1 MLDLSTMTK
10 RSYQQDCA
18 LAHSADLIG
27 ERWTLLLI
35 RDLLVSPRRFNELQK
50 SLKGIGSNLLATR
63 LKELEQDGVIEPY
76 ASGDGS
82 RRYRLT
88 VRGRALEPAILGL
101 IRWGYIDG
109 KPGTDNGHHH
119 DDWDLLALKA
129 FFQPGVAADLRLS
142 VQYHGDTL
150 SGWTRIF
157 DGHMTIG
164 LGELDDADLVV
175 QGTVRDLFR
184 GTNEPQLLLSHGTAS
199 ELDRYMRSFAS

>member
-1 MLDLSTMTK
+1 MTK

-50 SLKGIGSNLLATR
+50 SLKGMGSNLLATR

-88 VRGRALEPAILGL
+88 VRGRALEQTILGL
-101 IRWGYIDG
+101 IRWGYTDS
-109 KPGTDNGHHH
+109 KPGADKGHHL
-119 DDWDLLALKA
+119 DNWDLLALKA
-129 FFQPGVAADLRLS
+129 FFQPGLAAELRIS
-142 VQYHGDTL
+142 VQYHSDGF
-150 SGWTRIF
+150 SGWTRIS

-184 GTNEPQLLLSHGTAS
+184 GANKPQLLLSHGTAS
-199 ELDRYMRSFAS
+199 ELDGYMQFFAS

>member
-1 MLDLSTMTK
+1 MTK

-50 SLKGIGSNLLATR
+50 SLKGIGSNLLAAR

-101 IRWGYIDG
+101 IRWGYTNS
-109 KPGTDNGHHH
+109 KPGTDKGHHR

-129 FFQPGVAADLRLS
+129 FFQPGMAADLRLS
-142 VQYHGDTL
+142 VQYHSDAV
-150 SGWTRIF
+150 SGWTQII

-164 LGELDDADLVV
+164 LGEIDDADLVV

-184 GTNEPQLLLSHGTAS
+184 GAGEPHLLLSQGSAS
-199 ELDRYMRSFAS
+199 ELERYMQSFAS

>member
-1 MLDLSTMTK
+1 MAK

-18 LAHSADLIG
+18 LAHSTDLIG

-50 SLKGIGSNLLATR
+50 SLKGMGSNLLAAR
-63 LKELEQDGVIEPY
+63 LKELEQDSIIEPY

-88 VRGRALEPAILGL
+88 VRGRALEPTILGL
-101 IRWGYIDG
+101 IRWGYTDS
-109 KPGTDNGHHH
+109 KPGTGKGHHL
-119 DDWDLLALKA
+119 DNWDLLALKA
-129 FFQPGVAADLRLS
+129 FFQPGLAANLSIS
-142 VQYHGDTL
+142 VQYHGDAFA
-150 SGWTRIF
+150 GWTRIS

-199 ELDRYMRSFAS
+199 ELDGYMQFFAG

>member
-1 MLDLSTMTK
+1 MTK

-35 RDLLVSPRRFNELQK
+35 RDLLVSSRRFNELQK
-50 SLKGIGSNLLATR
+50 SLKGMGSNLLAAR
-63 LKELEQDGVIEPY
+63 LKELEQDSVIEPY

-101 IRWGYIDG
+101 IRWGYTDG
-109 KPGTDNGHHH
+109 KSGSNKGHHR

-129 FFQPGVAADLRLS
+129 FFQPGLAAEQSLS
-142 VQYHGDTL
+142 VQYHGDDF

-184 GTNEPQLLLSHGTAS
+184 GASEPRQLLSQGTAS
-199 ELDRYMRSFAS
+199 DLDGYMQFFAS

>member
-1 MLDLSTMTK
+1 MTK

-50 SLKGIGSNLLATR
+50 SLKGMGSNLLAAR

-82 RRYRLT
+82 RRYRLS

-101 IRWGYIDG
+101 IRWGYTDS
-109 KPGTDNGHHH
+109 KPGTDNGHHR

-129 FFQPGVAADLRLS
+129 FFQPGLAANLRLS
-142 VQYHGDTL
+142 VQYQGDDF

-157 DGHMTIG
+157 DSHMTIG

-175 QGTVRDLFR
+175 EGSVRDLFR
-184 GTNEPQLLLSHGTAS
+184 GASEPQLLLSQGTATD
-199 ELDRYMRSFAS
+199 LARYMQSFVS

>member
-1 MLDLSTMTK
+1 MAK
-10 RSYQQDCA
+10 RSYRQDCA

-50 SLKGIGSNLLATR
+50 SLKGMGSNLLAAR

-101 IRWGYIDG
+101 IRWGYTDS
-109 KPGTDNGHHH
+109 KPDTDYGHHR

-129 FFQPGVAADLRLS
+129 FFQPGLAEDLNVS
-142 VQYHGDTL
+142 VQYHGGTF
-150 SGWTRIF
+150 SGWSRIF

-184 GTNEPQLLLSHGTAS
+184 GANEPRLLLSHGTAS
-199 ELDRYMRSFAS
+199 DLDGYMQSFAS

>member
-1 MLDLSTMTK
+1 MTK

-63 LKELEQDGVIEPY
+63 LKELEQDGVIEAY

-88 VRGRALEPAILGL
+88 VRGRALEPAILSL
-101 IRWGYIDG
+101 IRWGYTDS
-109 KPGTDNGHHH
+109 KPGSDKGHHR

-129 FFQPGVAADLRLS
+129 FFQPARAADLHLS
-142 VQYHGDTL
+142 AQYHSDTV
-150 SGWTRIF
+150 SGWTRII

-164 LGELDDADLVV
+164 LGEIDDADLVV
-175 QGTVRDLFR
+175 HGTVRDLFR
-184 GTNEPQLLLSHGTAS
+184 GAGEPQRLLSHGSAS
-199 ELDRYMRSFAS
+199 DLERYMQSFAS

>member
-1 MLDLSTMTK
+1 MTK

-35 RDLLVSPRRFNELQK
+35 RDLLISPRRFNELQK
-50 SLKGIGSNLLATR
+50 SLKGMGSNLLATR

-101 IRWGYIDG
+101 IRWGYVG
-109 KPGTDNGHHH
+109 SKPGTAKGHHR

-129 FFQPGVAADLRLS
+129 FFQPDRAQDLNLT
-142 VQYHGDTL
+142 VQYHGDDV

-164 LGELDDADLVV
+164 LGELDDVDLVV

-184 GTNEPQLLLSHGTAS
+184 GANEPPLLLSHGSAR
-199 ELDRYMRSFAS
+199 ELDRYMQSFAT